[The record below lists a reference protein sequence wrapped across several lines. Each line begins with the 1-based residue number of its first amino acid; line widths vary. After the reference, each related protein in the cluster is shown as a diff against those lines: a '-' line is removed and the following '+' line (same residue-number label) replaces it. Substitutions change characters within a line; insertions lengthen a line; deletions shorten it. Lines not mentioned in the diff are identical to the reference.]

1 MHTFHVAVGRL
12 FVLGLA
18 ALFLAGS
25 GPAANTIGMALTVLL
40 LAATIV
46 TAASFLIRMV
56 LALAQNLARD
66 LVKAATSSGP
76 PVGRLEWQ
84 TTAAPPGEAAVI
96 ERWCRQAGWLLV
108 GREGDDYR
116 IRSDDHRMHVYVTV
130 SYSPRF
136 ANVLFQAVFP
146 VRFPL
151 EAAASGV
158 FARITMRNQRLAWCA
173 WHTQIGGRCE
183 AWPGLASSMPF
194 RGVDGP
200 LFAKVCEE
208 MAGELRSFYQEL
220 HDRFAY
226 TLPSSP
232 PAPATRPVQTTVR
245 IVPDDTGIRYL
256 EDRRGHR
263 P

>member
-1 MHTFHVAVGRL
+1 MHTFHAGVGWL

-18 ALFLAGS
+18 AAFLAGS
-25 GPAANTIGMALTVLL
+25 GPAANVIGMALSVLL
-40 LAATIV
+40 LAATVV
-46 TAASFLIRMV
+46 TAAAFLIRIV
-56 LALAQNLARD
+56 FALAQSVARD
-66 LVKAATSSGP
+66 LVKAATSSGLP
-76 PVGRLEWQ
+76 AGRPEWQ
-84 TTAAPPGEAAVI
+84 APAAPPGEAAVI

-130 SYSPRF
+130 RYSPRF

-146 VRFPL
+146 VQFPL
-151 EAAASGV
+151 EGAASGV
-158 FARITMRNQRLAWCA
+158 FARITMRNRRLAWCA

-226 TLPSSP
+226 TLPAAP
-232 PAPATRPVQTTVR
+232 PAPAPHPVQTTVR
-245 IVPDDTGIRYL
+245 IVPDEPGIRYL
-256 EDRRGHR
+256 EDRRGRR